1 MFQVIYMRSLKYPEH
16 SDNVPFALMLSLCTL
31 LNYLAGCSD
40 LKPSIGMCGLVESVA
55 SFLCDIAF
63 S

>member
-1 MFQVIYMRSLKYPEH
+1 MYSVIILNLTM
-16 SDNVPFALMLSLCTL
+16 DFFALMLSLCTL